1 MGGGKNDGAYTH
13 DGSSTFYPHSHVYSS
28 IQKIDE
34 AYTLVELWLKLVV
47 HIDTKQ
53 KNRFLLDSEG
63 FRPLICTVSTFF

>member
-28 IQKIDE
+28 IHKIDE
-34 AYTLVELWLKLVV
+34 AYTLVV